1 MNFNFSLPF
10 EGEPTP
16 LESHRTEDMVI
27 LGGGP
32 AGLSAAI
39 YAARANH
46 SPLLLSGPEPGGQ
59 VATTTLVENYPGFL
73 DGVQGPELARIMQ
86 EQAEKFGARVAYDT
100 VTAVDLQVRPFRLT
114 GEANEYRARTLIVAT
129 GASATKLGVPGERE
143 LTGRGVSYCAT
154 CDGYFFKDKEV
165 VVVGGGDSALEEG
178 LFLTK
183 FASRVTVIH
192 RRDALRAGPVLQSRA
207 RQNTRMQFVWNSVVT
222 EVLGEGKLEAVRLR
236 DVHSGNETVLPAAGL
251 FIYIGHQPNT
261 DLFKGQLEMDEHGYL
276 VTDKWMRTSQG
287 GVFAAGEAADPR
299 FRQVIT
305 SAGMG
310 AAAAMEAEK
319 YLAEHAEAVLA
330 SSSATLPLGV

>member
-1 MNFNFSLPF
+1 MNLDFSL
-10 EGEPTP
+10 G
-16 LESHRTEDMVI
+16 LETGHKAADSERVEEVVV

-46 SPLLLSGPEPGGQ
+46 SPLLLTGPDLGGQ
-59 VATTTLVENYPGFL
+59 VATTTVVENYPGFL
-73 DGVQGPELARIMQ
+73 DGIQGPELARVMQ
-86 EQAEKFGARVAYDT
+86 EQAEKFGARVVYDT
-100 VTAVDLQVRPFRLT
+100 ITAVNLLERPFQLT
-114 GEANEYRARTLIVAT
+114 GETGTYRAQTLIIAT

-154 CDGYFFKDKEV
+154 CDGYFFKDKEI

-192 RRDALRAGPVLQSRA
+192 RRDTLRAGALLQKRA
-207 RQNTRMQFVWNSVVT
+207 RENPKVNFVWNTVVT
-222 EVLGEGKLEAVRLR
+222 EILGSSQVEAVRVR
-236 DVHSGNETVLPAAGL
+236 DVVSGTERVLPTAGV
-251 FIYIGHQPNT
+251 FVYVGHQPNT
-261 DLFKGQLEMDEHGYL
+261 QLFAGQLDLDAHGYL
-276 VTDKWMRTSQG
+276 ITDKWMRTSVE
-287 GVFAAGEAADPR
+287 GVYAAGEAADPH

-319 YLAEHAEAVLA
+319 YLAEHVTELAVM
-330 SSSATLPLGV
+330 

>member
-1 MNFNFSLPF
+1 MNFSAKAWSLDHFSH
-10 EGEPTP
+10 GSSM
-16 LESHRTEDMVI
+16 ESERRAVEDILI

-39 YAARANH
+39 YGARANH
-46 SPLLLSGPEPGGQ
+46 APLLLTGNAPGGQ
-59 VATTTLVENYPGFL
+59 VATTTTVENYPGFVE
-73 DGVQGPELARIMQ
+73 GIQGPDLARVMQ

-100 VTAVDLQVRPFRLT
+100 ITSVNLRERPFHLV
-114 GEANEYRARTLIVAT
+114 GEAGEYRAHTLILAT
-129 GASATKLGVPGERE
+129 GASATKLLVPGEQE

-154 CDGYFFKDKEV
+154 CDGYFFKDKEI

-192 RRDALRAGPVLQSRA
+192 RRDALRAGALLQKRA
-207 RQNTRMQFVWNSVVT
+207 RENPKLNFVWNSVVT
-222 EVLGEGKLEAVRLR
+222 EIVGTAQVESVRVR
-236 DVHSGNETVLPAAGL
+236 DAITAKERVLPTSGV

-261 DLFKGQLEMDEHGYL
+261 ELFAGQLELDAQGYV
-276 VTDKWMRTSQG
+276 VTDKWMRTNLP
-287 GVFAAGEAADPR
+287 GVFAAGEVTDPH

-319 YLAEHAEAVLA
+319 YLAEHAEQFAVA
-330 SSSATLPLGV
+330 

>member
-1 MNFNFSLPF
+1 MNLDFSL
-10 EGEPTP
+10 GLEPEHRAA
-16 LESHRTEDMVI
+16 ESRQVEEVVI

-46 SPLLLSGPEPGGQ
+46 SPLLLAGPDLGGQ
-59 VATTTLVENYPGFL
+59 VSTTTLVENYPGFL
-73 DGVQGPELARIMQ
+73 EGIQGPELARVMQ

-100 VTAVDLQVRPFRLT
+100 ITAVNLRGRPFKLT
-114 GEANEYRARTLIVAT
+114 GESGEYRAQTLIIAT

-154 CDGYFFKDKEV
+154 CDGYFFKDREIV
-165 VVVGGGDSALEEG
+165 IVGGGDSALEEG

-183 FASRVTVIH
+183 FASRVTVMH
-192 RRDALRAGPVLQSRA
+192 RRDTLRAGALLQKRA
-207 RQNTRMQFVWNSVVT
+207 RENPKLNFVWNAVVT
-222 EVLGEGKLEAVRLR
+222 EILGASQVEAVRVR
-236 DVHSGNETVLPAAGL
+236 DVVSGTEQVLPTAGV
-251 FIYIGHQPNT
+251 FVYIGHQPNT
-261 DLFKGQLEMDEHGYL
+261 QLFAGQLDLDGHGYL
-276 VTDKWMRTSQG
+276 VTDKWMRTSVE
-287 GVFAAGEAADPR
+287 GVYAAGEAADPR

-319 YLAEHAEAVLA
+319 YLAEQEHALA
-330 SSSATLPLGV
+330 LA

>member
-1 MNFNFSLPF
+1 MNFSFSL
-10 EGEPTP
+10 GSSM
-16 LESHRTEDMVI
+16 ESERRAVEEVLI

-46 SPLLLSGPEPGGQ
+46 APLLLTGNAPGGQ
-59 VATTTLVENYPGFL
+59 VATTTTVENYPGFVE
-73 DGVQGPELARIMQ
+73 GIQGPDLARVMQ
-86 EQAEKFGARVAYDT
+86 DQAEKFGARVEYDT
-100 VTAVDLQVRPFRLT
+100 ITSVDLRERPFHLI
-114 GEANEYRARTLIVAT
+114 GEAGEYRAQTLILAT
-129 GASATKLGVPGERE
+129 GASATKLLVLGEQE

-154 CDGYFFKDKEV
+154 CDGYFFKDKEI
-165 VVVGGGDSALEEG
+165 VVVGGGDSAIEEG

-192 RRDALRAGPVLQSRA
+192 RRDTLRAGALLQKRA
-207 RQNTRMQFVWNSVVT
+207 RENSKMNFIWNSVVT
-222 EVLGEGKLEAVRLR
+222 EVVGTVQVEAVRLR
-236 DVHSGNETVLPAAGL
+236 DVLSGEERLLPTSGL

-261 DLFKGQLEMDEHGYL
+261 ELFAGQLELDAQGYI
-276 VTDKWMRTSQG
+276 VTDKWMRTNVP
-287 GVFAAGEAADPR
+287 GVFAAGEATDPH

-319 YLAEHAEAVLA
+319 YLAEHAEQFAV
-330 SSSATLPLGV
+330 T

>member
-1 MNFNFSLPF
+1 MDFDFSLGS
-10 EGEPTP
+10 E
-16 LESHRTEDMVI
+16 LNLTEAQSSQVEDVII

-46 SPLLLSGPEPGGQ
+46 TPLLLTGPDLGGQ
-59 VATTTLVENYPGFL
+59 VATTNIVENYPGFV
-73 DGVQGPELARIMQ
+73 DGIQGPELARVMQ
-86 EQAEKFGARVAYDT
+86 EQAEKFGARVAYET
-100 VTAVDLQVRPFRLT
+100 VTAVNLRERPFRLT
-114 GEANEYRARTLIVAT
+114 GETGEYRAHTLILAT
-129 GASATKLGVPGERE
+129 GASATKLSVPGERE

-154 CDGYFFKDKEV
+154 CDGYFFKDKEI

-192 RRDALRAGPVLQSRA
+192 RRDALRAGAILQARA
-207 RQNTRMQFVWNSVVT
+207 RASERMNFVWNTVVT
-222 EVLGEGKLEAVRLR
+222 EILSASQVEAIRVIQLPSGEERLVRT
-236 DVHSGNETVLPAAGL
+236 DGV

-261 DLFKGQLEMDEHGYL
+261 QLFAGQLEMDAHGYV
-276 VTDKWMRTSQG
+276 VTDKWMRTSVE
-287 GVFAAGEAADPR
+287 GVYAAGEVADPR

-319 YLAEHAEAVLA
+319 YLAEHGEQLVLA
-330 SSSATLPLGV
+330 